1 MGKSFRASDIALPEY
16 LADQLIG
23 ELVSSSTCRPDLPRS
38 PSEFARIATGG
49 VWLEPPHIQRLDQEL
64 VDLVEDRSDVLIV
77 SMPPRHGKSELI
89 SKFTP
94 PWYLG
99 RFPSHRVV
107 LSSYEAT
114 FAETFGRKG
123 RDLLEQHGETVFG
136 VRVRPDVSSVSHW
149 ETTAGGGMMS
159 VGVGG
164 PLTGKGANLLIV
176 DDAIKNAE
184 QAASPTYRR
193 KTWDWFASTAL
204 TRLEPNGKIVIVMT
218 RWHQDDLVGQY
229 LRSLAE
235 TPGKRL
241 RLLVLP
247 AVAKEDDPI
256 GRRPGEALWPDRF
269 DASALVKIRRQVG
282 EYWWR
287 ALYQQDPR
295 NPEGSEWP
303 EEYFSERFTDWPD
316 SGEVVLRMMALDPSK
331 GKSDRAGDYQAI
343 TLGYATREKLFV
355 SARLERISIA
365 NLADQFVRIAADH
378 QIHAA
383 IVETNQF
390 ADLLADQIQQAAEAR
405 GISFKLVRVVNT
417 ENKII
422 RIRAGL
428 TGLLADKKIIFRRG
442 VAGVEKLLDQL
453 RDFPMGQHDDG
464 PDSLEMLV
472 RLWRRETSAK
482 SSGRREVRLLV
493 PGAI

>member
-1 MGKSFRASDIALPEY
+1 MILGGTWQDPE
-16 LADQLIG
+16 
-23 ELVSSSTCRPDLPRS
+23 
-38 PSEFARIATGG
+38 
-49 VWLEPPHIQRLDQEL
+49 HIQRLDREI

-89 SKFTP
+89 SKILP

-99 RFPSHRVV
+99 RNPTHRVV
-107 LSSYEAT
+107 LASYEAT
-114 FAETFGRKG
+114 FAETYGRRC
-123 RDLLEQHGETVFG
+123 RDIMAQHGETVFG

-149 ETTAGGGMMS
+149 ETTAGGAMMS

-164 PLTGKGANLLIV
+164 PLTGKGANLLII

-204 TRLEPNGKIVIVMT
+204 TRLEPGGKVIVVMT

-229 LRSLAE
+229 LRNLSE

-241 RLLVLP
+241 RSLVLP
-247 AVAKEDDPI
+247 ALAKEDDPI
-256 GRRPGEALWPDRF
+256 GRSPGEPLWPARF
-269 DASALVKIRRQVG
+269 DAAALVKIRRQVG

-303 EEYFSERFTDWPD
+303 EEYFSGRFTDWPD
-316 SGEVVLRMMALDPSK
+316 PQEVKIRMMALDPSK
-331 GKSDRAGDYQAI
+331 GRSDRAGDYQAI
-343 TLGYATREKLFV
+343 TLGYATQDRLYV

-365 NLADQFVRIAADH
+365 NLADQFVRIAAEH
-378 QIHAA
+378 KIHAA

-390 ADLLADQIQQAAEAR
+390 ADLLADQIEQAAAAR
-405 GISFKLVRVVNT
+405 GVSFKLVRVVNT
-417 ENKII
+417 ENKIV

-428 TGLLADKKIIFRRG
+428 TSLLADRKILFRKG
-442 VAGVEKLLDQL
+442 VSGVEKLLDQL

-472 RLWRRETSAK
+472 RLWRRETTPRT
-482 SSGRREVRLLV
+482 SGVSHVRLLV